1 MKDFSLEKAFMAVKA
16 QRFEEAQDAYET
28 ALSKESTVE
37 AWTGLGVCKIFQL
50 LQDQTMEEVVYCF
63 AKAKEVPGADIKE
76 IDTKLISYS
85 SLVIEQGVA
94 YFLSLLKQIEEAEKA
109 ATKAI
114 VASAISAYAAVNSK
128 SLGGALLGA
137 GVAAAA
143 GGVAVGKL
151 ADIADAGTA
160 GQLTMNM
167 IEDVHTNL
175 ISHLVETENIAEL
188 KKLTTRTEE
197 LTKLVNDRVAE
208 MSESE
213 KWNNTWWG
221 KIIQVL
227 FWPLG
232 LYMMWTVPYF
242 EKRTRIIITVGL
254 FIVPLLSSIMNS

>member
-94 YFLSLLKQIEEAEKA
+94 YCLSLLKQIEEAEKA

-128 SLGGALLGA
+128 SLGGTLLGA

-143 GGVAVGKL
+143 AGVAVGKL

-160 GQLTMNM
+160 GQLTVNM
-167 IEDVHTNL
+167 IQDVHNHLT
-175 ISHLVETENIAEL
+175 SHLVETENIAEL

-213 KWNNTWWG
+213 KWNYTWWG

-232 LYMMWTVPYF
+232 LYMLWTVPYF
-242 EKRTRIIITVGL
+242 DKRTIIIITVGFL
-254 FIVPLLSSIMNS
+254 IVPLLSTISS